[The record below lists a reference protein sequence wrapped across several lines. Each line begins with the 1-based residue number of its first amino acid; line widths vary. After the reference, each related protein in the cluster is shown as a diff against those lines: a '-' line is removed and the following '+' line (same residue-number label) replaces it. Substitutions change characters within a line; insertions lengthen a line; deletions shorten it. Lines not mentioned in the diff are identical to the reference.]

1 MKIIPTLRLAYKLP
15 LFIVGFGVLITAAF
29 VTISS
34 VALQNAAMKHA
45 EQQFHAMTEDRRVA
59 LRALMEGI
67 EADASTLA
75 TIPSTATALEW
86 FTMTWDGIEGDA
98 QKVLRNAYVDANP
111 NKAGEKHL
119 LNRGVG
125 DSPYHMHHARFHPSL
140 TAVLQNKGYYDVF
153 LINPAGDIVY
163 SVTKEADYASNL
175 VDGAYA
181 ASGLGKA
188 FRSAIKASAG
198 TVIFADL
205 EGYAPSNGDPAAFVA
220 TPVFDGAGKL
230 QGVLALQVPVEM
242 LTNIVNPAS
251 EMTETLNVFIVGQDM
266 KVRTKS
272 RHDDHHKVLDE
283 LDTAEHLSDALAGNS
298 GFYANT
304 TGVTGSAVVA
314 YSEPVGLPQANWAIV
329 AEQDRAELFAPVN
342 RDRNRLLL
350 ISLACAAGMSVFGWL
365 FARSI
370 TKPINR
376 ICGRIEEVAS
386 GNLESPIPE
395 ANQNDEIGD
404 IGKQLIS
411 LQDDLKQAR
420 SAELERAELQRQQ
433 EIVVEQLSSGLV
445 RLAGGDFSQPI
456 SDPFPAHHEKL
467 RENFNRTAE
476 TLSATVTQVIDT
488 AESIRNGANEISQ
501 ASDDLSNRTESQ
513 AATLE
518 ETAAALD
525 EMTASVKSA
534 AEGARSVESI
544 MQEAKQEAETSGTV
558 VQSAVSAMTEIEQ
571 SSTHISQIIGVIDD
585 IAFQTNLLA
594 LNAGVEAARAGEA
607 GKGFAVVASEVRA
620 LAQRSSDAAME
631 IKTLIGDST
640 KQVER
645 GVDLV
650 GKTGDAL
657 QSIVERVGHISKLV
671 SGIATGAS
679 EQSTGLHEIN
689 TGVTQLDQV
698 TQQNAAMVEEATAA
712 GHMLNADATK
722 LAQLVAHFRVAAG
735 AAQSLGNTAPMPK
748 STEGQTGAMQKPPT
762 MAFDE
767 APDEAPSAPSAHGDD
782 WDLEAVTPQP
792 APAAAS
798 TNGNAARD
806 IWQDF

>member
-15 LFIVGFGVLITAAF
+15 LFIVGFGMLVTAIL

-34 VALQNAAMKHA
+34 LTFQRAAISHA
-45 EQQFHAMTEDRRVA
+45 EQQFNAMTEDRRVA
-59 LRALMEGI
+59 LRALLDGI
-67 EADASTLA
+67 QSDAATLA

-86 FTMTWDGIEGDA
+86 FTMTWDGIEGDP
-98 QKVLRNAYVDANP
+98 QETLRKAYIDANP
-111 NKAGEKHL
+111 NAAGEKHL
-119 LNRGVG
+119 LNRGIG

-163 SVTKEADYASNL
+163 SVTKEPDYATNL
-175 VDGAYA
+175 VNGAYA
-181 ASGLGKA
+181 DSGLAKA
-188 FRSAIKASAG
+188 FRAAIEMPTG
-198 TVIFADL
+198 EVFFADM

-220 TPVFDGAGKL
+220 TPVVDAAGAL

-242 LTNIVNPAS
+242 LTNIVNPVND
-251 EMTETLNVFIVGQDM
+251 MTETLNVFIVGQDM

-272 RHDDHHKVLDE
+272 LHDDHHQVLDE
-283 LDTAEHLSDALAGNS
+283 LDATGHLTEALGGNA
-298 GFYANT
+298 GFYADT
-304 TGVTGSAVVA
+304 IGVNGHPVVA
-314 YSEPVGLPQANWAIV
+314 YSEPVNLPQANWAIV
-329 AEQDRAELFAPVN
+329 AEQDQAEIFAPVA

-350 ISLACAAGMSVFGWL
+350 VSLVCAAGMSILGWL

-376 ICGRIEEVAS
+376 ICTRIEEVAS
-386 GNLESPIPE
+386 GNLEAEIAE
-395 ANQNDEIGD
+395 AGRQDEIGN

-411 LQDDLKQAR
+411 LQDDLKHAR
-420 SAELERAELQRQQ
+420 SAELERAELQQQQ
-433 EIVVEQLSSGLV
+433 EVVVDQLSTGLV
-445 RLAGGDFSQPI
+445 RLADGDFSQAI
-456 SDPFPAHHEKL
+456 TTPFPSHHEKL

-476 TLSATVTQVIDT
+476 TLSATVTQVVDT
-488 AESIRNGANEISQ
+488 AESIRNGAGEISQ

-534 AEGARSVESI
+534 AEGARSVETI

-571 SSTHISQIIGVIDD
+571 SSTHISQIISVIDD

-650 GKTGDAL
+650 GKTGEAL
-657 QSIVERVGHISKLV
+657 QGIVERVSHISQLV

-712 GHMLNADATK
+712 GHMLNADASK
-722 LAQLVAHFRVAAG
+722 LAELVAHFKVAVG
-735 AAQSLGNTAPMPK
+735 AAPARSASASPAPAPQAMNTAARANE
-748 STEGQTGAMQKPPT
+748 T
-762 MAFDE
+762 
-767 APDEAPSAPSAHGDD
+767 PSAPSAHGDD
-782 WDLEAVTPQP
+782 WDIEAMTPQP
-792 APAAAS
+792 AKAPEKAMASAATS
-798 TNGNAARD
+798 GNAAKD

>member
-15 LFIVGFGVLITAAF
+15 LFIVGFGVLVTAIF

-34 VALQNAAMKHA
+34 LAFQRNAVEHA
-45 EQQFHAMTEDRRVA
+45 EEQFHALSEDRSTA
-59 LRALMEGI
+59 LRALVEGI
-67 EADASTLA
+67 RADASTLA
-75 TIPSTATALEW
+75 AIPSTATALEW
-86 FTMTWDGIEGDA
+86 FTMTWDGIESDPQTTLRDA
-98 QKVLRNAYVDANP
+98 YIENNP
-111 NKAGEKHL
+111 NPAGKKHL
-119 LNRGVG
+119 LNRGTG

-153 LINPAGDIVY
+153 LVNPAGDIVY
-163 SVTKEADYASNL
+163 SVTKEADYATNL
-175 VDGAYA
+175 ANGTYA
-181 ASGLGKA
+181 ASGLGQA
-188 FRSAIKASAG
+188 FRAAVKMPAG
-198 TVIFADL
+198 EVFFADL
-205 EGYAPSNGDPAAFVA
+205 ESYAPSNGAAAAFVA
-220 TPVFDGAGKL
+220 TPVFDAAGKL
-230 QGVLALQVPVEM
+230 QGVLAIQVPVDL
-242 LTNIVNPAS
+242 LTKIVNPVS
-251 EMTETLNVFIVGQDM
+251 ELNETLDVFIVGQDL
-266 KVRTKS
+266 KVRTNS
-272 RHDDHHKVLDE
+272 RHDDVHQILEKLAPTE
-283 LDTAEHLSDALAGNS
+283 QIAAALAGKT
-298 GFYANT
+298 GFYPD
-304 TGVTGSAVVA
+304 AVDGNGMAVIA
-314 YSEPVGLPQANWAIV
+314 YSRPVGMPQVNWAIV
-329 AEQDRAELFAPVN
+329 AEQGRAELFAPVA
-342 RDRNRLLL
+342 RERNRLLL
-350 ISLACAAGMSVFGWL
+350 ISLVCAAAMSLGGWL

-370 TKPINR
+370 TQPINR
-376 ICGRIEEVAS
+376 ICNRMDEVAS
-386 GNLESPIPE
+386 GNLETNIPE
-395 ANQNDEIGD
+395 ARRKDEIGD

-420 SAELERAELQRQQ
+420 SAELERAELQQQQ
-433 EIVVEQLSSGLV
+433 EVVVEQLSSGLV

-456 SDPFPAHHEKL
+456 ASPFPSHHEKL
-467 RENFNRTAE
+467 RENFNLTAE
-476 TLSATVTQVIDT
+476 TLSTTVTQVIDT
-488 AESIRNGANEISQ
+488 AESIRSGAGEISQ

-544 MQEAKQEAETSGTV
+544 MQEAKEEAETSGTV

-671 SGIATGAS
+671 SGIATGAG

-712 GHMLNADATK
+712 GHMLNADASK
-722 LAQLVAHFRVAAG
+722 LGELVAHFRVAAG
-735 AAQSLGNTAPMPK
+735 GAQSTAPARK
-748 STEGQTGAMQKPPT
+748 APP
-762 MAFDE
+762 
-767 APDEAPSAPSAHGDD
+767 APAAAPRPAANSEPAPAAPSAHGDD
-782 WDLEAVTPQP
+782 WDIDAVTPKP
-792 APAAAS
+792 APATASAA
-798 TNGNAARD
+798 TNGSAAKD